1 MGHSQQMLGQQSLF
15 SSQDQLQEIHDV
27 SEFNPVIMQQSE
39 PQQEAQNDPRLYYEQ
54 CPKHGGPNRSP
65 ESHEDI
71 VGSLAT
77 RPDDMVVKE
86 SSGKVFLKIDFNKKV
101 LLILLLKRFLKGIF

>member
-15 SSQDQLQEIHDV
+15 SSQDQLQEMQDV
-27 SEFNPVIMQQSE
+27 SEFNPQVIMPQTE
-39 PQQEAQNDPRLYYEQ
+39 PQQDAQSDPRLYYEQ

-77 RPDDMVVKE
+77 RPEDMVVKE
-86 SSGKVFLKIDFNKKV
+86 SSG
-101 LLILLLKRFLKGIF
+101 

>member
-1 MGHSQQMLGQQSLF
+1 MLGQQSLF

-77 RPDDMVVKE
+77 RPDDMVVGYVPFGDFDVGLVTEIGTKHL
-86 SSGKVFLKIDFNKKV
+86 FLPMI
-101 LLILLLKRFLKGIF
+101 R

>member
-1 MGHSQQMLGQQSLF
+1 MLGQQSLF

-86 SSGKVFLKIDFNKKV
+86 SSGKLFLTFNLTKTCSNRVKRV
-101 LLILLLKRFLKGIF
+101 LTTEY